1 MTTKQLAQ
9 RVARLEVRVQPV
21 TIVVAYVDKTTGAVV
36 SRSPAR
42 SLEDWRNGPPWR
54 VEADAGD

>member
-1 MTTKQLAQ
+1 MTTKLSQ

-21 TIVVAYVDKTTGAVV
+21 TIAVAYVDKTTGAVV

-42 SLEDWRNGPPWR
+42 SLEDWRNAPPWR
-54 VEADAGD
+54 VEAQL